1 MRSTHSYSCI
11 RCELTRKSGLA
22 VILAFGLLA
31 GFAFSN
37 IVFPNPAYGS
47 TNFNGMISS
56 NTTWTKANS
65 PYSFTGPVAINI
77 GATLTIEAGVT
88 VQLNGYYIQVNGT
101 LVARGTTSEKIFI
114 NAGNPISSYDSI
126 SFTSLSNRWNETTGN
141 GCIVENAMLNG
152 TSIAAGGS
160 KISSSYIVGPE
171 IEADSSII
179 SNNTILQSEN
189 FGPLIYVYGASPTI
203 SNNTLKGY
211 VDVLVTGANAS
222 PVISNNVLEGRFDG
236 PFGIEVIASS
246 GNITV
251 SGNVVYGYNDPFL
264 SFSGVYI
271 PKENSANVTLE
282 KNLIFDNSKGIDMR
296 SNAQILNNT
305 ITRNNIGITGTL
317 SSGIFFNNIYSN
329 SQFNAKLESEGNVN
343 MPNNWWGTTDA
354 QAIAQTIRDFKF
366 DFNVGNVTFT
376 QFLTSANP
384 YAPSDQYTPPPV
396 PTPSPAP
403 TSTPNT
409 NRTIT
414 ITHVGEGTISPADG
428 IYTFPLSTITL
439 TATPAAN
446 YSFMCWLENGI
457 LLSESNPYNYSV
469 TKDCVLTG
477 VFYDPV
483 AKATPSP
490 EPTPTA
496 SPSPSPTPNDS
507 LAPTSTPTQT
517 QAPTQTTPP
526 PSTNNPTTT
535 LDPTTSPLPAS
546 TPAIPELP
554 TWTATATV
562 IALTLSTAVYFR
574 KKTKHP

>member
-1 MRSTHSYSCI
+1 MK
-11 RCELTRKSGLA
+11 KSGLA
-22 VILAFGLLA
+22 VILAVGLLV

-37 IVFPNPAYGS
+37 IIFPNPAYGS
-47 TNFNGMISS
+47 TNFNGIISS

-65 PYSFTGPVAINI
+65 PYSLTGPVAINI

-126 SFTSLSNRWNETTGN
+126 TFTSLSNRWNETTGN
-141 GCIVENAMLNG
+141 GCILENALLNG
-152 TSIAAGGS
+152 TSIIAGGA

-203 SNNTLKGY
+203 SNNTIRGY
-211 VDVLVTGANAS
+211 VDILVTGANAS
-222 PVISNNVLEGRFDG
+222 PAISNNVLTGDSDS

-246 GNITV
+246 GNITI
-251 SGNVVYGYNDPFL
+251 SGNVVSGYTDPYL
-264 SFSGVYI
+264 SFSGIYL

-282 KNLIFDNSKGIDMR
+282 KNLIFNNGKGIDVR
-296 SNAQILNNT
+296 SSAQVLNNT
-305 ITRNNIGITGTL
+305 ITRNAIGITGNL
-317 SSGIFFNNIYSN
+317 SSSISYNNIYNN
-329 SQFNAKLESEGNVN
+329 SQFNAKLESYGNVN
-343 MPNNWWGTTDA
+343 LPNNWWGTTDA
-354 QAIAQTIRDFKF
+354 QAIGQTIRDFKF
-366 DFNVGNVTFT
+366 DFNVGNVTFAP
-376 QFLTSANP
+376 FLISLNP
-384 YAPSDQYTPPPV
+384 FAPSDQYAPPN
-396 PTPSPAP
+396 PTPSPSP
-403 TSTPNT
+403 TPTPSPSY
-409 NRTIT
+409 TIT
-414 ITHVGEGTISPADG
+414 MTHVGQGVMSPADG
-428 IYTFPLSTITL
+428 QYTYPLSTITL

-483 AKATPSP
+483 AKTTPSP
-490 EPTPTA
+490 EPTPT
-496 SPSPSPTPNDS
+496 PSTAPSPTPTDS

-526 PSTNNPTTT
+526 PSTNNPTAT
-535 LDPTTSPLPAS
+535 LDPTTSPQPTS
-546 TPAIPELP
+546 SPAIPELP
-554 TWTATATV
+554 TWTAIATV

-574 KKTKHP
+574 RKKKQP